1 MCWPGGSIGWSALS
15 YTKGCGFDPWSGTC
29 RRPPA
34 TVSPSLPSSVK
45 SVNTFTLSAAAQ
57 RRTRQCGNRNLRAQR
72 GQSQRKLRSPDDYL
86 RLWWGG
92 GRDVKSQLRIPQQ
105 TAGSPSER
113 SSRHLRVSDPAALA
127 SFLGGGQR
135 FC

>member
-72 GQSQRKLRSPDDYL
+72 GQSQRKLRSPDDFL

-92 GRDVKSQLRIPQQ
+92 G
-105 TAGSPSER
+105 
-113 SSRHLRVSDPAALA
+113 SD
-127 SFLGGGQR
+127 
-135 FC
+135 